1 MVGISMNPSYQGA
14 GSSDHDYYPV
24 VACISTCTN
33 KAGIYGLLRR
43 VSVGQANKSCQSL
56 HKDLPGYKHNFE
68 AGPSTVTP
76 YPQPTMRGLLMANQK
91 LEVFTLLARL
101 ATPESQPSCRANV
114 YDALQKKMQ
123 QLQPRDRC
131 MPTINHQ
138 NGKASLW
145 SHVLRGAVR
154 WQMANRRKQLQY
166 PCGGLIDSWDRF
178 VV

>member
-1 MVGISMNPSYQGA
+1 MTIIPWSHVSALVQIRRA
-14 GSSDHDYYPV
+14 
-24 VACISTCTN
+24 STGC
-33 KAGIYGLLRR
+33 LRR

-138 NGKASLW
+138 NGKGEPLVTCTPRGCEMANGQSPKAAPVSLW
-145 SHVLRGAVR
+145 RAYRLLGQICRV
-154 WQMANRRKQLQY
+154 N
-166 PCGGLIDSWDRF
+166 
-178 VV
+178 